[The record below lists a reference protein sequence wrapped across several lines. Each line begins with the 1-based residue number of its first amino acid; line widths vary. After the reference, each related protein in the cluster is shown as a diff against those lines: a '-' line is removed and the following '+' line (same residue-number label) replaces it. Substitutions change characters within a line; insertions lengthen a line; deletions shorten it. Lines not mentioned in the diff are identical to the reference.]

1 MNLSVKNIE
10 GKTVGGVELDDSV
23 FGIKPNLSVLHQTLV
38 AQQANRRRGS
48 ASTKTRGEVQGSS
61 RKIRGQKYTGRARQ
75 GSIRSPIRRG
85 GGVTFGPQP
94 RDYSQR
100 LPKRMKRLAIR
111 SALSGKAA
119 DGQLT
124 VIDQFAFNK
133 PQTKE
138 MVRILQNLGVE
149 RSVLIVT
156 EEMDIGVKT
165 STRNIPKAKVIPAA
179 YLNVADMLAVHHLLM
194 TTAAAEKAAAL
205 WGGSRVNLRRTRDG
219 APGNS
224 VESTRASGVAADK
237 QAAPEATNT
246 KTRATAKAT
255 RPARKG
261 KAKAAKSVAGHPQET
276 SADE

>member
-1 MNLSVKNIE
+1 MNFSVKDIE

-48 ASTKTRGEVQGSS
+48 ASTKTRGQVQGSS

-94 RDYSQR
+94 RDHTQR
-100 LPKRMKRLAIR
+100 LTKRMKRLAIR

-133 PQTKE
+133 PKTRE

-156 EEMDIGVKT
+156 EDIDVGVKT
-165 STRNIPKAKVIPAA
+165 SARNIPKASVIPAA
-179 YLNVADMLAVHHLLM
+179 YLNVADMLAVRYLLM

-205 WGGSRVNLRRTRDG
+205 WGGDRVNLRRTRDG
-219 APGNS
+219 ALGNS
-224 VESTRASGVAADK
+224 VGSTRVSWVAADK
-237 QAAPEATNT
+237 QVVPEAS
-246 KTRATAKAT
+246 KAKMRAMVKAT
-255 RPARKG
+255 RPARRG
-261 KAKAAKSVAGHPQET
+261 KVKPAKSAAGHSQET

>member
-75 GSIRSPIRRG
+75 GSIRSPTRRG

-94 RDYSQR
+94 RDYTQR
-100 LPKRMKRLAIR
+100 LTKRMKRLAIR

-124 VIDQFAFNK
+124 VIDQFAFKK

-156 EEMDIGVKT
+156 EDMDIGVKT

-179 YLNVADMLAVHHLLM
+179 YLNVADMLEVRHLLM
-194 TTAAAEKAAAL
+194 TTAAAEKAVAL
-205 WGGSRVNLRRTRDG
+205 WGGSRVNLRRPRDG
-219 APGNS
+219 ASDNS
-224 VESTRASGVAADK
+224 VESTRASEVAADK
-237 QAAPEATNT
+237 QVAPEANKT
-246 KTRATAKAT
+246 KKRPTVKAT

-261 KAKAAKSVAGHPQET
+261 KAKAVAGRSQET

>member
-75 GSIRSPIRRG
+75 GSIRSPTRRG

-94 RDYSQR
+94 RDYAQR
-100 LPKRMKRLAIR
+100 LTKRMKRLAIR

-138 MVRILQNLGVE
+138 MIRILQNLGVE

-156 EEMDIGVKT
+156 EDMDIGVKT

-179 YLNVADMLAVHHLLM
+179 YLNVADMLTVRHLLM

-205 WGGSRVNLRRTRDG
+205 WGGSRVNQRRTKEG
-219 APGNS
+219 APDNS
-224 VESTRASGVAADK
+224 AESTSASRVAADK
-237 QAAPEATNT
+237 QVVPEAPKT
-246 KTRATAKAT
+246 KTRATVKAT

-261 KAKAAKSVAGHPQET
+261 TAKAAKSATGHSQGA

>member
-1 MNLSVKNIE
+1 MNLSVKNVE

-75 GSIRSPIRRG
+75 GSIRSPTRRG

-94 RDYSQR
+94 RDYTQR
-100 LPKRMKRLAIR
+100 LTKRMKRLAIR

-124 VIDQFAFNK
+124 VIDQFAFK
-133 PQTKE
+133 RPQTKE

-156 EEMDIGVKT
+156 EDMDIGVKT

-179 YLNVADMLAVHHLLM
+179 YLNVADMLAVRHLLM

-224 VESTRASGVAADK
+224 VESTRAPGVAADK
-237 QAAPEATNT
+237 QVAPEATKT
-246 KTRATAKAT
+246 KARPTAKAT

-261 KAKAAKSVAGHPQET
+261 KAKTAKSAAGHSQET